1 MTTAHQNQRLAFI
14 GLGAMGGPMASRL
27 VTSGLTVTG
36 YDINPDAMERLRQAG
51 GQTATSAAEAA
62 ANADMLVTIVASAPQ
77 VEEVLFGETG
87 ALTSL
92 PSGSAIMVCS
102 TVPPDYMQA
111 LGQRLQT
118 RGFDLLDAPVSGGVT
133 GAANGT
139 LTVMASGSA
148 AAFEV
153 FEPLLPI
160 LTAKQYRLGD
170 VPGHGSICK
179 VINQLLVGVHHAVT
193 VEAMALAA
201 RVGADLEAVYEVIA
215 NSSGASQVFVNRVPD
230 LLSENETPSGVLDIF
245 VKDLGIVLDV
255 GQEAHFPL
263 PMAASAHQMFLM
275 GSAAGLGH
283 ERPIDLIK
291 IYEKLGGL
299 RIAPGQGTPASDD

>member
-1 MTTAHQNQRLAFI
+1 MTTAHQGQRLAFI

-27 VTSGLTVTG
+27 VTSGFTVTG
-36 YDINPDAMERLRQAG
+36 YDINPAAMERLRQAG
-51 GQTATSAAEAA
+51 GRTATSAAEAA
-62 ANADMLVTIVASAPQ
+62 VDAELLITIVASAQQ
-77 VEEVLFGETG
+77 VEEVLFGDTG
-87 ALTSL
+87 ALTTL
-92 PSGSAIMVCS
+92 AAGSTIMVCS

-111 LGQRLQT
+111 LGQRLHV
-118 RGFDLLDAPVSGGVT
+118 RGFELLDAPVSGGVS
-133 GAANGT
+133 GAANGA

-148 AAFEV
+148 AAFEAC
-153 FEPLLPI
+153 EPLLPI

-179 VINQLLVGVHHAVT
+179 VINQLLVGVHHAAT

-201 RVGADLEAVYEVIA
+201 RVGADLKAVYEVIA

-230 LLSENETPSGVLDIF
+230 LLRQDDTPSGVLDIF
-245 VKDLGIVLDV
+245 VKDLGIVLGV

-275 GSAAGLGH
+275 GSAAGLGQQ
-283 ERPIDLIK
+283 RPIDLIK
-291 IYEKLGGL
+291 IYEKLAGL
-299 RIAPGQGTPASDD
+299 RLDRSQ

>member
-1 MTTAHQNQRLAFI
+1 MTTTHQGQRLAFI

-27 VTSGLTVTG
+27 AASGYTVTG
-36 YDINPDAMERLRQAG
+36 YDIQAAAMERLRQAG
-51 GQTATSAAEAA
+51 GKTASNAAEAA
-62 ANADMLVTIVASAPQ
+62 ADADLLITIVASAEQ
-77 VEEVLFGETG
+77 VEEVLFGDTG
-87 ALTSL
+87 ALTTLTADST
-92 PSGSAIMVCS
+92 IMVCS
-102 TVPPDYMQA
+102 TVPPDYMQT

-118 RGFDLLDAPVSGGVT
+118 RGYELLDAPVSGGVA

-148 AAFEV
+148 AAFEAC
-153 FEPLLPI
+153 EPLLPI

-230 LLSENETPSGVLDIF
+230 LLSEDVTPSGVLDIF
-245 VKDLGIVLDV
+245 VKDLGIVLGV

-275 GSAAGLGH
+275 GSAAGLGQ

-291 IYEKLGGL
+291 IYEKLAGL
-299 RIAPGQGTPASDD
+299 HIQQSQ

>member
-1 MTTAHQNQRLAFI
+1 MTNPPQGQRLAFI

-27 VTSGLTVTG
+27 VASGFTVTG
-36 YDINPDAMERLRQAG
+36 YDLQSAAMERLRQAG
-51 GQTATSAAEAA
+51 GQVASSAAEAA
-62 ANADMLVTIVASAPQ
+62 SGADLLITIVASAQQ
-77 VEEVLFGETG
+77 VEEVLFGDTG
-87 ALTSL
+87 ALSTL
-92 PSGSAIMVCS
+92 TAGSTIMVCS

-111 LGQRLQT
+111 LGDRLQT
-118 RGFDLLDAPVSGGVT
+118 RGFELLDAPVSGGVS

-148 AAFEV
+148 AAFEAC
-153 FEPLLPI
+153 EPVLPI
-160 LTAKQYRLGD
+160 LTTKQYRLGD
-170 VPGHGSICK
+170 APGHGSICK

-230 LLSENETPSGVLDIF
+230 LLSENKSPSGVLDIF
-245 VKDLGIVLDV
+245 VKDLGIVLGV

-263 PMAASAHQMFLM
+263 PMAASALQMFLM
-275 GSAAGLGH
+275 GSAAGFGQ
-283 ERPIDLIK
+283 ERPIDLIR
-291 IYEKLGGL
+291 IYEKLAGL
-299 RIAPGQGTPASDD
+299 NVQQGH

>member
-1 MTTAHQNQRLAFI
+1 MAMATAHRGQRLAFI

-27 VTSGLTVTG
+27 VTAGFTVTG
-36 YDINPDAMERLRQAG
+36 YDLNPAAMERLRQAG
-51 GQTATSAAEAA
+51 GQTAANAAEAA
-62 ANADMLVTIVASAPQ
+62 SNADMLITIVASAEQ
-77 VEEVLFGETG
+77 VEDVLFGQAG
-87 ALTSL
+87 ALTAL
-92 PSGSAIMVCS
+92 PAGSAIMVCS
-102 TVPPDYMQA
+102 TVPPDYMQD
-111 LGQRLQT
+111 LGQRLQA
-118 RGFDLLDAPVSGGVT
+118 RRFELLDAPVSGGVT

-148 AAFEV
+148 AAFEAC
-153 FEPLLPI
+153 EPLLPV
-160 LTAKQYRLGD
+160 LTAKQYRLGA

-230 LLSENETPSGVLDIF
+230 LLSEKETPSGVLDIF
-245 VKDLGIVLDV
+245 VKDLGIVLGV
-255 GQEAHFPL
+255 GQKAHFPL
-263 PMAASAHQMFLM
+263 PMAASAHQMFLL
-275 GSAAGLGH
+275 GSAAGLGQ

-291 IYEKLGGL
+291 VYEKLAGL
-299 RIAPGQGTPASDD
+299 HIDRGQ

>member
-1 MTTAHQNQRLAFI
+1 MTTAHQGQRLAFI

-27 VTSGLTVTG
+27 VDAGFSVTG
-36 YDINPDAMERLRQAG
+36 YDINPAALEHLRQAG
-51 GQTATSAAEAA
+51 GQTASSAAEAA
-62 ANADMLVTIVASAPQ
+62 ADANLLMTIVASAEQ
-77 VEEVLFGETG
+77 VEEVLFGTTG
-87 ALTSL
+87 ALTTL
-92 PSGSAIMVCS
+92 PAGSAIMVCS

-111 LGQRLQT
+111 LGQRLLA
-118 RGFDLLDAPVSGGVT
+118 RGFELLDAPVSGGVA
-133 GAANGT
+133 GAAKGT

-148 AAFEV
+148 AAFEAC
-153 FEPLLPI
+153 ELLLDI

-179 VINQLLVGVHHAVT
+179 VINQLLVGVHHVVT

-230 LLSENETPSGVLDIF
+230 LLSEHETPSGVLDIF
-245 VKDLGIVLDV
+245 VKDLGIVLGV

-275 GSAAGLGH
+275 GSAAGLGQ

-291 IYEKLGGL
+291 IYDKLAGL
-299 RIAPGQGTPASDD
+299 RIDRGQ

>member
-1 MTTAHQNQRLAFI
+1 MTTAHQRQRLAFI

-27 VTSGLTVTG
+27 VAEGFKVTG
-36 YDINPDAMERLRQAG
+36 YDINPAAMEHLRHAG
-51 GQTATSAAEAA
+51 GQSATSAAEAA
-62 ANADMLVTIVASAPQ
+62 ANADTLITIVASAQQ
-77 VEEVLFGETG
+77 VEEVLFGDAG
-87 ALTSL
+87 ALSTL
-92 PSGSAIMVCS
+92 PAGSAIMVCS
-102 TVPPDYMQA
+102 TVPPDYMQT
-111 LGQRLQT
+111 LGERLQDL
-118 RGFDLLDAPVSGGVT
+118 GYDLLDAPVSGGVA

-148 AAFEV
+148 AAFEAC
-153 FEPLLPI
+153 EPLFPI
-160 LTAKQYRLGD
+160 LTAKQYRLGN

-179 VINQLLVGVHHAVT
+179 VINQLLVGVHHVAT

-201 RVGADLEAVYEVIA
+201 RAGADLEAVYEVIA

-230 LLSENETPSGVLDIF
+230 LLREDKQPSGVLDIF
-245 VKDLGIVLDV
+245 VKDLGIVLGV

-275 GSAAGLGH
+275 GSAAGLGQ

-291 IYEKLGGL
+291 IYEKLAGL
-299 RIAPGQGTPASDD
+299 HIVPGQASPASDC

>member
-1 MTTAHQNQRLAFI
+1 MTNAHQGQRLAFI
-14 GLGAMGGPMASRL
+14 GLGAMGAPMASRL
-27 VTSGLTVTG
+27 VTSGFTVMG
-36 YDINPDAMERLRQAG
+36 YDINPAAMEHLHQAG
-51 GQTATSAAEAA
+51 GQTASSAAEAA
-62 ANADMLVTIVASAPQ
+62 ADADLLITIVASAQQ
-77 VEEVLFGETG
+77 VEEVLFGNTG
-87 ALTSL
+87 ALTTL
-92 PSGSAIMVCS
+92 RSGSTIMVCS

-111 LGQRLQT
+111 LGQRLQAQ
-118 RGFDLLDAPVSGGVT
+118 GFELLDAPVSGGVT

-148 AAFEV
+148 AAFEAC
-153 FEPLLPI
+153 EPLLPI
-160 LTAKQYRLGD
+160 LTAKQHRLGD

-201 RVGADLEAVYEVIA
+201 RVGADLAAVYEVIA

-230 LLSENETPSGVLDIF
+230 LLSEDETPSGVLDIF
-245 VKDLGIVLDV
+245 VKDLGIVLGV

-263 PMAASAHQMFLM
+263 MMAASAHQMFLM

-283 ERPIDLIK
+283 KRPIDLIK
-291 IYEKLGGL
+291 IYEKLAGL
-299 RIAPGQGTPASDD
+299 RLDQSQGEVF

>member
-1 MTTAHQNQRLAFI
+1 MTTTPQGQRLAFI

-27 VTSGLTVTG
+27 VTSGFTVTG
-36 YDINPDAMERLRQAG
+36 YDINPAAMERLRQAG
-51 GQTATSAAEAA
+51 GQTASSVAEAA
-62 ANADMLVTIVASAPQ
+62 TDADLLVTIVASAAQ
-77 VEEVLFGETG
+77 VEEVLFGDTG
-87 ALTSL
+87 ALTTL
-92 PSGSAIMVCS
+92 RSGSTIMVCS
-102 TVPPDYMQA
+102 TVPPDYMQS
-111 LGQRLQT
+111 LGERLQG
-118 RGFDLLDAPVSGGVT
+118 RGFELLDAPVSGGVT
-133 GAANGT
+133 GAANGS

-148 AAFEV
+148 AAFEACD
-153 FEPLLPI
+153 PLLPI

-201 RVGADLEAVYEVIA
+201 RVGADLTAVYDVVA

-230 LLSENETPSGVLDIF
+230 LLHENETPSGVLDIF
-245 VKDLGIVLDV
+245 VKDLGIVLGV
-255 GQEAHFPL
+255 GQESHFPL

-275 GSAAGLGH
+275 GSAAGLGQ

-291 IYEKLGGL
+291 IYEKHAGL
-299 RIAPGQGTPASDD
+299 RLDQE

>member
-1 MTTAHQNQRLAFI
+1 MTTTPQGQRLAFI

-27 VTSGLTVTG
+27 VTSGFTVTG
-36 YDINPDAMERLRQAG
+36 YDINPAAMERLRQAG
-51 GQTATSAAEAA
+51 GQTASSVAEAA
-62 ANADMLVTIVASAPQ
+62 TDADLLVTIVASAAQ
-77 VEEVLFGETG
+77 VEEVLFGDTG
-87 ALTSL
+87 ALTTL
-92 PSGSAIMVCS
+92 RSGSTIMVCS
-102 TVPPDYMQA
+102 TVPPDYMRS
-111 LGQRLQT
+111 LGERLQG
-118 RGFDLLDAPVSGGVT
+118 RGFELLDAPVSGGVT
-133 GAANGT
+133 GAANGS

-148 AAFEV
+148 AAFEACD
-153 FEPLLPI
+153 PLLPI

-201 RVGADLEAVYEVIA
+201 RVGADLTAVYDVVA

-230 LLSENETPSGVLDIF
+230 LLHENETPSGVLDIF
-245 VKDLGIVLDV
+245 VKDLGIVLGV
-255 GQEAHFPL
+255 GQESHFPL

-275 GSAAGLGH
+275 GSAAGLGQ

-291 IYEKLGGL
+291 IYEKLAGL
-299 RIAPGQGTPASDD
+299 RLDQE

>member
-1 MTTAHQNQRLAFI
+1 
-14 GLGAMGGPMASRL
+14 MGGPLACRL
-27 VTSGLTVTG
+27 VTSGFAVTG
-36 YDINPDAMERLRQAG
+36 YDINPAAMERLRQAG
-51 GQTATSAAEAA
+51 GQTAASAASAAAEAHL
-62 ANADMLVTIVASAPQ
+62 LVTIVASSQQ
-77 VEEVLFGETG
+77 VEEVLFGDTG
-87 ALTSL
+87 ALTTL
-92 PSGSAIMVCS
+92 TAGSTIMVCS

-111 LGQRLQT
+111 LGQRLQE
-118 RGFDLLDAPVSGGVT
+118 RGFELLDAPVSGGVT

-148 AAFEV
+148 AAFEAC
-153 FEPLLPI
+153 EPLLPI
-160 LTAKQYRLGD
+160 LTAKQYRLGN

-230 LLSENETPSGVLDIF
+230 LLSQNETPSGVLDIF
-245 VKDLGIVLDV
+245 VKDLGIVLGV

-275 GSAAGLGH
+275 GSAAGLGQQ
-283 ERPIDLIK
+283 RPIDLIK
-291 IYEKLGGL
+291 IYEKLAGITTTVSNSAARTG
-299 RIAPGQGTPASDD
+299 